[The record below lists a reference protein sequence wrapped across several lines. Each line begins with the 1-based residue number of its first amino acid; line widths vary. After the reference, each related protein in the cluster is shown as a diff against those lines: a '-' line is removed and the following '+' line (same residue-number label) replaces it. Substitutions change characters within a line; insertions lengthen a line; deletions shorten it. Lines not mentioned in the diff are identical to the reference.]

1 MIPELEP
8 DVISR
13 IVKHAIEAEVED
25 DAERKGKQQR
35 MLANLMLVSDVSTRS
50 RMWCQ
55 KDALHAEL
63 VRLESRG
70 GYGQKILR

>member
-55 KDALHAEL
+55 
-63 VRLESRG
+63 
-70 GYGQKILR
+70 